1 MMMKSALGLAVLMGI
16 TSIAGC
22 SETDDES
29 AGGGTAETSGE
40 LPSDFSGLMDAY
52 IATFE
57 NLNEKLEGLK
67 DEADAKAVGPELEA
81 QLSRLQEIQAKFN
94 TIPPD
99 KSPEAAEKSMALMGS
114 MNKFNATVQKMMQ
127 DPAFA
132 QSLQEAMQQAAG
144 GQ

>member
-1 MMMKSALGLAVLMGI
+1 MVKNTLGLAVLMAI
-16 TSIAGC
+16 SLLAGC
-22 SETDDES
+22 SRTES
-29 AGGGTAETSGE
+29 ADTSNSAPETREE

-67 DEADAKAVGPELEA
+67 DEKDAKSVGPALQT
-81 QLSRLQEIQAKFN
+81 QLTRLQEIQTKFD
-94 TIPPD
+94 TIPPVQ
-99 KSPEAAEKSMALMGS
+99 SPEATEKSMALMAA

-127 DPAFA
+127 NPAFA

-144 GQ
+144 EQ

>member
-1 MMMKSALGLAVLMGI
+1 M
-16 TSIAGC
+16 
-22 SETDDES
+22 SE
-29 AGGGTAETSGE
+29 E
-40 LPSDFSGLMDAY
+40 LPSDFSGLMDVY

-57 NLNEKLEGLK
+57 NLNATLEGLK
-67 DEADAKAVGPELEA
+67 DEADAKSVGPELET
-81 QLSRLQEIQAKFN
+81 QLSRLQEIKAKFN

-99 KSPEAAEKSMALMGS
+99 KSPEAAERSMALMAA

-144 GQ
+144 KQ

>member
-1 MMMKSALGLAVLMGI
+1 MMRNKFGLAVLMAI
-16 TSIAGC
+16 TLIAGC
-22 SETDDES
+22 SGSDDENTD
-29 AGGGTAETSGE
+29 GGAPEMSGE
-40 LPSDFSGLMDAY
+40 LPSDFSDLMDTY

-57 NLNEKLEGLK
+57 NLNATLGGLK

-81 QLSRLQEIQAKFN
+81 QLSRLQKIQAKFN
-94 TIPPD
+94 TIPQD
-99 KSPEAAEKSMALMGS
+99 KSPEAAEKSMALMGA

-144 GQ
+144 QQ

>member
-1 MMMKSALGLAVLMGI
+1 MMKNTLGLAALMAI
-16 TSIAGC
+16 TLIAGC
-22 SETDDES
+22 SGSDDES
-29 AGGGTAETSGE
+29 AAGSAAEISEE
-40 LPSDFSGLMDAY
+40 LPSDFSGLMDVY

-57 NLNEKLEGLK
+57 NLNATLEGLK
-67 DEADAKAVGPELEA
+67 DEADAKSVGPELET

-99 KSPEAAEKSMALMGS
+99 KSPEAAERSMALMAA

-144 GQ
+144 KQ

>member
-1 MMMKSALGLAVLMGI
+1 MMVRSPLGLAVLMGI
-16 TSIAGC
+16 TLIAGC
-22 SETDDES
+22 SGADDEGV
-29 AGGGTAETSGE
+29 GGGAAEMSQE

-57 NLNEKLEGLK
+57 NLNEKLKGLK
-67 DEADAKAVGPELEA
+67 DEADAKAVGPALEA

-99 KSPEAAEKSMALMGS
+99 KSPEAAEKSMALMGA

-144 GQ
+144 EQ